1 MAAWTTL
8 ARAAAAV
15 LFPPVCVGCGGLV
28 EASGY
33 RHLCGRCAPAVA
45 LIAGGAGAPAGQPD
59 GPGAGGRPGGEAA
72 PDLGQARA
80 AVRLEGPARALLLE
94 LKYRGGRHVLED
106 MAEIFR
112 RSPALLAHVRGA
124 ALVPVPL
131 HPRKERERGFN
142 QSALLAAVLAREAGG
157 GTAVAGLLQ
166 RVVDT
171 PTQTGLDR
179 DCRRANL
186 KNAFAL
192 ASGAVLNARLRY
204 LLVDDVFTT
213 GSTLNGCARV
223 LRGAG
228 SGVPDVATYGHG

>member
-1 MAAWTTL
+1 MAGWTNL

-15 LFPPVCVGCGGLV
+15 LFPPVCVGCGALV

-33 RHLCGRCAPAVA
+33 RHLCARCARAVA
-45 LIAGGAGAPAGQPD
+45 LIPGGVSAPGRQPD
-59 GPGAGGRPGGEAA
+59 DGAAA
-72 PDLGQARA
+72 DLGRACA

-94 LKYRGGRHVLED
+94 LKYRGGRQVLAD
-106 MAEIFR
+106 IAEIFR
-112 RSPALLAHVRGA
+112 RCPALLAHVRGA

-157 GTAVAGLLQ
+157 GTAVAGILR

-171 PTQTGLDR
+171 PSQTGLDR
-179 DCRRANL
+179 GRRRANL

-204 LLVDDVFTT
+204 ILVDDVFTT

-228 SGVPDVATYGHG
+228 SGVLDVATYGHG